1 MASPCQEHN
10 KGSSALP
17 KPDIVKRMTSNQNE
31 TDETKRDLVGP
42 SVKRAALNRDNSLA
56 SNRLKEKYLPAYKK
70 GPFNSDQEIS
80 RLRDNLEQSTL
91 ASESFPKPQHL
102 TQEER
107 MSTLGS
113 MDLFGM
119 DLMVKPSP
127 ISGSNRSSTIEAL
140 DLDLEDDPI
149 LRPAHLARNSSME
162 HAFADLKGLP
172 RPSALSGG
180 DRLTTTDFLAIVNEP
195 IPDF

>member
-1 MASPCQEHN
+1 
-10 KGSSALP
+10 
-17 KPDIVKRMTSNQNE
+17 MTSNQNE
-31 TDETKRDLVGP
+31 TAETKRDLVGP

-91 ASESFPKPQHL
+91 TSAPKPQPL
-102 TQEER
+102 SNEER
-107 MSTLGS
+107 MSTI
-113 MDLFGM
+113 DLFAM

-127 ISGSNRSSTIEAL
+127 LSGAGRSYTIEAL

-149 LRPAHLARNSSME
+149 LRPAHLNRNSSME
-162 HAFADLKGLP
+162 LAFADLKGLP
-172 RPSALSGG
+172 RPSALSSG

>member
-1 MASPCQEHN
+1 
-10 KGSSALP
+10 
-17 KPDIVKRMTSNQNE
+17 MTSNQNE

-91 ASESFPKPQHL
+91 ASAAPKPQLL

-107 MSTLGS
+107 MSTMGS
-113 MDLFGM
+113 IDLFAM
-119 DLMVKPSP
+119 DLMVRPSP

-149 LRPAHLARNSSME
+149 LKPAHLARNSSME
-162 HAFADLKGLP
+162 LTFADLKGLP

-180 DRLTTTDFLAIVNEP
+180 DRLTTKDFLAIVNEP

>member
-1 MASPCQEHN
+1 MSSPRQEH
-10 KGSSALP
+10 KGSSDLP

-31 TDETKRDLVGP
+31 TAETKRDLVGP

-91 ASESFPKPQHL
+91 ASAPKPQYL

-107 MSTLGS
+107 MSS
-113 MDLFGM
+113 IDMFAM

-149 LRPAHLARNSSME
+149 LRPAHLTRNSSME
-162 HAFADLKGLP
+162 LTFADLKGLP